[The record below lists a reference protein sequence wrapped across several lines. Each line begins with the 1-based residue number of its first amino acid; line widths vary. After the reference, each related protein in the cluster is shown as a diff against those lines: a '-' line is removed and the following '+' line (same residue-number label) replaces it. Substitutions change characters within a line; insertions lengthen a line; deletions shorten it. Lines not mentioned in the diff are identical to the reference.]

1 MPLPATYQELLNGNA
16 RFREGM
22 ASETAEASASASN
35 KRQSN
40 VALVACSDSRLDPQA
55 FTQAGPGD
63 LFVVRNGGN
72 IIPTQRP
79 DTSGEVATLEYA
91 VRILGVKHIVVC
103 GHSDCEEMKALL
115 DPEICASL
123 SYAPAWVRESE
134 EALAAVGLD
143 LDPETKLD
151 RLIEANVLLQLD
163 KLRNLEFI
171 RAAESE
177 RVLQL
182 HGWIYDLESARINVV
197 FGAAS
202 EDQSGQAAA

>member
-1 MPLPATYQELLNGNA
+1 MLLPATYQDLLQGNA
-16 RFREGM
+16 RFREEI
-22 ASETAEASASASN
+22 ASETAEAFESSSRLHRP
-35 KRQSN
+35 K
-40 VALVACSDSRLDPQA
+40 VALVTCSDARIDPQT
-55 FTQAGPGD
+55 FTQASPGD
-63 LFVVRNGGN
+63 LLVVRNGGN

-91 VRILGVKHIVVC
+91 VRILGVKHVVVC

-115 DPEICASL
+115 DPDTCANL

-134 EALAAVGLD
+134 EALAAVDSD

-177 RVLQL
+177 RVLNL
-182 HGWIYDLESARINVV
+182 HGWVYDLESARINVV